1 MRRKAVNQA
10 APELGLFARYGAILC
25 LLGGIAVLLCGCFL
39 IPNLPPTSRII
50 ADVLTGQPPLSVQF
64 DGTTS
69 DDEDGI
75 VSAYRW
81 SFGDGVTSES
91 MRPPHVYALP
101 GEYSIVLTVI
111 DNDGA
116 SSSTTLSVIVTE
128 PNVPPVAN
136 FTAAPSAVVPGEPV
150 RFDAAGS
157 LDGDGWIVS
166 YQWDFGDGAFAR
178 GPTVEHQFFTP
189 GTYPVVLTVVDNDDA
204 VGTYRWELLVVDT
217 NQAPQLQLELS
228 ATALD
233 PGETLYCSAAGS
245 IDPDGEIVAFE
256 WLFGDGT
263 RAEGSTTTHV
273 YSTAGTYR
281 MMLTATDNQG
291 AKQSTERTITVGAP
305 IDPPVPVPSDGI
317 SCSFRWSYGGSIR
330 SLSITVPESL
340 YEYYHSQPRGV
351 WADEGYSKFVL
362 DSQDDTLMQE
372 LRNALLLNNS
382 YQATIENALAFVQK
396 AVDYQ
401 LDPAGTEYPRY
412 PVETL
417 VEGVGDCEDSAILY
431 ASIVRTFGY
440 NSGVLLV
447 SVDTNGDQVSDHVT
461 VFVRVADCFIEAHP
475 ERSLWDI
482 SGKTYA
488 FAETAVSGG
497 YLALGVDPWGIEQED
512 IHHIWDV
519 ADSSKNL
526 QATRMRS
533 P

>member
-1 MRRKAVNQA
+1 MGRIAVHQT
-10 APELGLFARYGAILC
+10 APQLGLLARFGAVVC
-25 LLGGIAVLLCGCFL
+25 LLGGVAVLLWGCFL
-39 IPNLPPTSRII
+39 IPNLPPTARTL
-50 ADVLTGQPPLSVQF
+50 ADVLAGQPPLSIQF

-81 SFGDGVTSES
+81 SFGDGAISET
-91 MRPPHVYALP
+91 MQPTHTYTLP
-101 GEYSIVLTVI
+101 GEYSVTLTVT

-116 SSSTTLSVIVTE
+116 SSATTRTVIVTK

-136 FTAAPSAVVPGEPV
+136 FTATPSAVVPGETIQ
-150 RFDAAGS
+150 FDAAGS
-157 LDGDGWIVS
+157 LDGDGWLVS
-166 YQWDFGDGAFAR
+166 QQWDFGDGTSAS
-178 GPTVEHQFFTP
+178 GSTVEHQYSTP
-189 GTYPVVLTVVDNDDA
+189 GTYPVALTVVDNDDA
-204 VGTYRWELLVVDT
+204 VGTHRWELLVVDT
-217 NQAPQLQLELS
+217 NQAPQPQLELS

-233 PGETLYCSAAGS
+233 PGETLVCSAAGS
-245 IDPDGEIVAFE
+245 VDPDGEIVAFE
-256 WLFGDGT
+256 WTFGDGT
-263 RAEGSTTTHV
+263 QAEGSTTTHV

-281 MMLTATDNQG
+281 VMLTATDNQG
-291 AKQSTERTITVGAP
+291 AKQGAERTITVGSP
-305 IDPPVPVPSDGI
+305 SDPPAPPPADGI
-317 SCSFRWSYGGSIR
+317 SCSFSWSYGGIR
-330 SLSITVPESL
+330 SLSIAVPESL
-340 YEYYHSQPRGV
+340 YEYYQSQPRGV
-351 WADEGYSKFVL
+351 WATDGYSRFVL
-362 DSQDDTLMQE
+362 DAQDDSLMLE
-372 LRNALLLNNS
+372 LRSALLLNNS

-401 LDPAGTEYPRY
+401 LDPAGAEYPRY

-440 NSGVLLV
+440 NAGVLLV
-447 SVDTNGDQVSDHVT
+447 SVDTDGDQLSDHVV

-497 YLALGVDPWGIEQED
+497 YVALGVDPWGIEQED
-512 IHHIWDV
+512 IQHIWDV
-519 ADSSKNL
+519 AGSSKSL
-526 QATRMRS
+526 QATRRQF